1 MVLDQ
6 RPSDAPI
13 SMAVLILLF
22 LLSIELKA
30 ASVVALDSGDILPEL
45 MREID
50 NPKNESNLRIIFL
63 IESVYTQE

>member
-13 SMAVLILLF
+13 SMAVLISHF
-22 LLSIELKA
+22 LLSIESKA
-30 ASVVALDSGDILPEL
+30 ASVVALDSEEILPEL

-50 NPKNESNLRIIFL
+50 NPKNESTLRIIFL
-63 IESVYTQE
+63 KVFMRSH